1 MSEEIIKKIEK
12 KGYKEDK
19 ELALNIYNEL
29 KTSLRHRENIIIALP
44 SIFATLFTLLKIL
57 EIKIESTIIFFG
69 FLGLLI
75 GIRSIYYYSKEE
87 KLLKKLTN
95 IIIED
100 PMDKEDIEVLKEL
113 LVDPLIWYSIAMWIL
128 VFIIILS

>member
-1 MSEEIIKKIEK
+1 MMEEIINKIEK

-29 KTSLRHRENIIIALP
+29 KASLRYRENIIIALP
-44 SIFATLFTLLKIL
+44 SIFLTLFTLLKIL

-128 VFIIILS
+128 VFLIILS

>member
-29 KTSLRHRENIIIALP
+29 KTSIRHEETFFTTLL
-44 SIFATLFTLLKIL
+44 SIFLALLMLPKEFGLMKIL
-57 EIKIESTIIFFG
+57 IEFS
-69 FLGLLI
+69 FLFALVKSL
-75 GIRSIYYYSKEE
+75 YYYYKAK
-87 KLLKKLTN
+87 KLLKKLSL

-100 PMDKEDIEVLKEL
+100 PMDKDDLETWMTIV
-113 LVDPLIWYSIAMWIL
+113 INAIFIAIGL
-128 VFIIILS
+128 IILFFY